1 MYHTSNSENNNLS
14 LVVLFLAF
22 AISLIWPR
30 SNIGRVKSSTSF
42 PAPLSSVVRELKQ
55 RRRRRQRGQQKSNRL
70 RLAKQQLCI
79 CITLCCTFLWRDV
92 KMSNFTSCEGREHKT
107 TIFLFLYWISIQ
119 SLRIQL
125 QKKNT
130 NIWRIE
136 GDGISAIKFEAERL
150 HILSDVFVAIAI
162 VVV

>member
-1 MYHTSNSENNNLS
+1 
-14 LVVLFLAF
+14 
-22 AISLIWPR
+22 
-30 SNIGRVKSSTSF
+30 
-42 PAPLSSVVRELKQ
+42 
-55 RRRRRQRGQQKSNRL
+55 
-70 RLAKQQLCI
+70 
-79 CITLCCTFLWRDV
+79 
-92 KMSNFTSCEGREHKT
+92 MSNFTSCEGREHKT
-107 TIFLFLYWISIQ
+107 TIFFFLYWISIQ

-162 VVV
+162 VVFKLPFEETREAKGTDPALKTRVLKLIERKHQRIIPATLWETKT